1 MTLVA
6 LVFAAGGLLLLRRWR
21 RSGRLAAGREQALVL
36 GYTMVGLAYFPSTV
50 FIFSQ
55 AGAEGSRRSWAVSW
69 IGLAILAALSA
80 AWLVDWAS
88 LRRRAVA
95 RWTATGVL
103 TAMTATALVGG
114 TAAGLDASYRFPGP
128 YLYGSDARSD
138 TPELNAMAQWFL
150 GRFGPGHRL
159 VTDRYTGLAMA
170 SSGLQDPALPSAAFP
185 VWDLYAAEP
194 GQPLGPPFLFTVLE
208 QGHYRYLVVDKRIG
222 TDVPLL
228 GIYFEGNEPGDFV
241 RPNGQPVFSGRLA
254 KFNGVPWMS
263 EILESDNY
271 AVYRMYLP
279 AGRQRYQVR
288 PVPLHGTLTVG
299 Q

>member
-1 MTLVA
+1 
-6 LVFAAGGLLLLRRWR
+6 
-21 RSGRLAAGREQALVL
+21 
-36 GYTMVGLAYFPSTV
+36 
-50 FIFSQ
+50 
-55 AGAEGSRRSWAVSW
+55 
-69 IGLAILAALSA
+69 
-80 AWLVDWAS
+80 
-88 LRRRAVA
+88 
-95 RWTATGVL
+95 
-103 TAMTATALVGG
+103 
-114 TAAGLDASYRFPGP
+114 
-128 YLYGSDARSD
+128 
-138 TPELNAMAQWFL
+138 MAQWFL

-170 SSGLQDPALPSAAFP
+170 SSGLQNPALPSAAFP

-241 RPNGQPVFSGRLA
+241 RPNGRPVFSGRLA

-288 PVPLHGTLTVG
+288 PVSLHGMLTVG